1 MRSAVLTCVALRACV
16 RAQDSISVAVQAQMM
31 KEQALAAHSRKAQ
44 YYERMQLKDEEFA
57 FVDEEGLPT
66 VEIVGEFTPTVRV
79 LSLDTDEFVQLR
91 DAFRRIKV
99 CALSCMICPRGFVSH
114 VVMVAAKG

>member
-1 MRSAVLTCVALRACV
+1 M
-16 RAQDSISVAVQAQMM
+16 AVQAQLM

-44 YYERMQLKDEEFA
+44 YFERMQLKDEEFV

-91 DAFRRIKV
+91 DAFRRLKV
-99 CALSCMICPRGFVSH
+99 PPGT
-114 VVMVAAKG
+114 

>member
-1 MRSAVLTCVALRACV
+1 M
-16 RAQDSISVAVQAQMM
+16 AVQAQLM

-91 DAFRRIKV
+91 DAFRRLKV
-99 CALSCMICPRGFVSH
+99 CAFMCACAFVCLSNNLYGAYFSALFLALRACFLHDISQP
-114 VVMVAAKG
+114 